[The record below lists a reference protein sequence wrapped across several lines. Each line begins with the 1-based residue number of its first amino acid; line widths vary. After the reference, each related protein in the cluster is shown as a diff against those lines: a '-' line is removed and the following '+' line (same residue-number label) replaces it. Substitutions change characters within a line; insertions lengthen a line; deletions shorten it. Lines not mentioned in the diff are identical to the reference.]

1 MEKKANRRRSVGMK
15 TFVAMLALVLVIGC
29 AVGGTVA
36 WLVSS
41 TNAVVNTFTYGDIN
55 ITLELSYGLVANAL
69 DNDAAEIRCK
79 LTNDVGNVSYSN
91 IVTVQIQP
99 DSTVRRAPAASP
111 AVGTVISEAQP
122 IGEPVIVPADVL
134 EGSHKYVWWKCQNGH
149 SWRARILSRSRGA
162 GCPVCTG
169 KAVMSGENDL
179 ATLFP
184 DIAAQWD
191 TERNGSLRPD
201 QITSFSNRKVW
212 WRCTFGHEWQAIVA
226 ARAVENSGCP
236 YCAGRRVLAG
246 FNDLATLH
254 PKIAAQWDS
263 TLNSGLTP
271 EMVTPGS
278 HKRVWWKCAEGHVWK
293 TAIYSRTGKQ
303 KCGCPVC
310 AGKATRQV
318 KYE

>member
-1 MEKKANRRRSVGMK
+1 MGQRENG
-15 TFVAMLALVLVIGC
+15 
-29 AVGGTVA
+29 
-36 WLVSS
+36 
-41 TNAVVNTFTYGDIN
+41 
-55 ITLELSYGLVANAL
+55 ELKPS
-69 DNDAAEIRCK
+69 
-79 LTNDVGNVSYSN
+79 
-91 IVTVQIQP
+91 
-99 DSTVRRAPAASP
+99 
-111 AVGTVISEAQP
+111 
-122 IGEPVIVPADVL
+122 DVL

-212 WRCTFGHEWQAIVA
+212 WRCTLGHEWQAIVA

-293 TAIYSRTGKQ
+293 RPSTPEPESRNVDVPYAPEKQHDKSNMSSIRPTTYSGFSGFIIHTN
-303 KCGCPVC
+303 
-310 AGKATRQV
+310 
-318 KYE
+318 

>member
-1 MEKKANRRRSVGMK
+1 MGQRENG
-15 TFVAMLALVLVIGC
+15 
-29 AVGGTVA
+29 
-36 WLVSS
+36 
-41 TNAVVNTFTYGDIN
+41 
-55 ITLELSYGLVANAL
+55 ELKPS
-69 DNDAAEIRCK
+69 
-79 LTNDVGNVSYSN
+79 
-91 IVTVQIQP
+91 
-99 DSTVRRAPAASP
+99 
-111 AVGTVISEAQP
+111 
-122 IGEPVIVPADVL
+122 DVL

-212 WRCTFGHEWQAIVA
+212 WRCTLGHEWQAIVA

>member
-1 MEKKANRRRSVGMK
+1 MYLLQEWDQEKNAPLTPDSVHKGSHQK
-15 TFVAMLALVLVIGC
+15 VWWHCENGHT
-29 AVGGTVA
+29 
-36 WLVSS
+36 WYS
-41 TNAVVNTFTYGDIN
+41 
-55 ITLELSYGLVANAL
+55 
-69 DNDAAEIRCK
+69 EIRVRANGSMCPYCTRRMLWVESNDL
-79 LTNDVGNVSYSN
+79 LTLN
-91 IVTVQIQP
+91 
-99 DSTVRRAPAASP
+99 PALAS
-111 AVGTVISEAQP
+111 EWDNEKN
-122 IGEPVIVPADVL
+122 GELKPSDVL

-212 WRCTFGHEWQAIVA
+212 WRCTLGHEWQAIVA

>member
-1 MEKKANRRRSVGMK
+1 MKKKLTAIFLCV
-15 TFVAMLALVLVIGC
+15 ALVAI
-29 AVGGTVA
+29 
-36 WLVSS
+36 
-41 TNAVVNTFTYGDIN
+41 AVVGASLAYFTDTDKATNTF
-55 ITLELSYGLVANAL
+55 A
-69 DNDAAEIRCK
+69 
-79 LTNDVGNVSYSN
+79 VGNVKIELIEQQRGENGLVPFEQNKKLYP
-91 IVTVQIQP
+91 IVG
-99 DSTVRRAPAASP
+99 S
-111 AVGTVISEAQP
+111 AQ
-122 IGEPVIVPADVL
+122 GEKD
-134 EGSHKYVWWKCQNGH
+134 EYG
-149 SWRARILSRSRGA
+149 
-162 GCPVCTG
+162 
-169 KAVMSGENDL
+169 MSGENDL

-212 WRCTFGHEWQAIVA
+212 WRCTLGHEWQAIVA

>member
-1 MEKKANRRRSVGMK
+1 M
-15 TFVAMLALVLVIGC
+15 
-29 AVGGTVA
+29 
-36 WLVSS
+36 
-41 TNAVVNTFTYGDIN
+41 
-55 ITLELSYGLVANAL
+55 
-69 DNDAAEIRCK
+69 
-79 LTNDVGNVSYSN
+79 
-91 IVTVQIQP
+91 P
-99 DSTVRRAPAASP
+99 
-111 AVGTVISEAQP
+111 
-122 IGEPVIVPADVL
+122 
-134 EGSHKYVWWKCQNGH
+134 
-149 SWRARILSRSRGA
+149 
-162 GCPVCTG
+162 
-169 KAVMSGENDL
+169 GENDL

-191 TERNGSLRPD
+191 AERNGSLRPD
-201 QITSFSNRKVW
+201 NVTPYSNKKVW
-212 WRCTFGHEWQAIVA
+212 WRCALGHEWQAVIA
-226 ARAVENSGCP
+226 SRAVERSACP
-236 YCAGRRVLAG
+236 YCTGRRVLAG

>member
-1 MEKKANRRRSVGMK
+1 
-15 TFVAMLALVLVIGC
+15 
-29 AVGGTVA
+29 
-36 WLVSS
+36 
-41 TNAVVNTFTYGDIN
+41 
-55 ITLELSYGLVANAL
+55 
-69 DNDAAEIRCK
+69 
-79 LTNDVGNVSYSN
+79 
-91 IVTVQIQP
+91 
-99 DSTVRRAPAASP
+99 
-111 AVGTVISEAQP
+111 
-122 IGEPVIVPADVL
+122 
-134 EGSHKYVWWKCQNGH
+134 
-149 SWRARILSRSRGA
+149 
-162 GCPVCTG
+162 
-169 KAVMSGENDL
+169 MSGENDL

-212 WRCTFGHEWQAIVA
+212 WRCTLGHEWQAIVA

-246 FNDLATLH
+246 FNDLATLY
-254 PKIAAQWDS
+254 PKIAAQWDAA
-263 TLNSGLTP
+263 LNGSLTP

-278 HKRVWWKCAEGHVWK
+278 HKRVWWRCGEGHVWK
-293 TAIYSRTGKQ
+293 TAVYSRTGKQ

>member
-1 MEKKANRRRSVGMK
+1 MKKENSLQSFCERQDRMYLLQEWDQEKNAPLTPDSAHKGSHQKVWWHCENGHTWRS
-15 TFVAMLALVLVIGC
+15 
-29 AVGGTVA
+29 
-36 WLVSS
+36 
-41 TNAVVNTFTYGDIN
+41 
-55 ITLELSYGLVANAL
+55 
-69 DNDAAEIRCK
+69 EIRVRANGALCPYCTRRMLWVESNDL
-79 LTNDVGNVSYSN
+79 LTLNPVL
-91 IVTVQIQP
+91 
-99 DSTVRRAPAASP
+99 AS
-111 AVGTVISEAQP
+111 EWDNEKN
-122 IGEPVIVPADVL
+122 GELKPSDVL
-134 EGSHKYVWWKCQNGH
+134 EGSHKYVWWKCQSGH

-169 KAVMSGENDL
+169 KAVIPGENDL
-179 ATLFP
+179 ETLYP

-201 QITSFSNRKVW
+201 QVTSFSNRKVW
-212 WRCTFGHEWQAIVA
+212 WQCTLGHEWQAIVA

-236 YCAGRRVLAG
+236 YCTGRRVLAG

-254 PKIAAQWDS
+254 PKIAAQWDD
-263 TLNSGLTP
+263 TLNGTLTP

-310 AGKATRQV
+310 AGKATRQF